1 VAPGIGWLSFIMRS
15 VIMRSV
21 IMRSVGRHGALIV
34 PAGWLSSSHF
44 QDRLVLDNFRESVP
58 PRLDL

>member
-1 VAPGIGWLSFIMRS
+1 
-15 VIMRSV
+15 MRSV